1 MSAWGPPT
9 TAVEVSVRSG
19 SVRITVGDVSV
30 PAIAKGRATI
40 DDRGLVRAPS
50 GANVD
55 IVCPAGT
62 NVFVATVSA
71 AVVCEGPLG
80 SVRISST
87 TGRIEVQDCLEAD
100 LRTRTGKIVVGTAQ
114 RRCRATSTTG
124 SVHVTASPELDVTVT
139 TASVEAG
146 GIVRA
151 RVHGAAGGVRLVA
164 VAPGDVDVRTMSGR
178 VDVEV
183 QGDWAPTTDLRAT
196 SGSIRDRLPD
206 IDRDGRLQV
215 RTMSGRITVS
225 AS

>member
-1 MSAWGPPT
+1 MS
-9 TAVEVSVRSG
+9 VEVSVRSG
-19 SVRITVGDVSV
+19 SVRITVGDVAV

-40 DDRGLVRAPS
+40 DDSGVVHAPAS
-50 GANVD
+50 ANVA

-62 NVFVATVSA
+62 NVFVATVTGP
-71 AVVCEGPLG
+71 VVCEGPLG

-100 LRTRTGKIVVGTAQ
+100 LRTRTGNIVVGTAQ

-124 SVHVTASPELDVTVT
+124 SVRVAASPELDVTVT

-146 GIVRA
+146 GVVRA
-151 RVHGAAGGVRLVA
+151 RVHGAAGSVRIVA
-164 VAPGDVDVRTMSGR
+164 VAPGDLDVRTMSGK

-183 QGDWAPTTDLRAT
+183 HGGWAPTTDLRAI
-196 SGSIRDRLPD
+196 SGAIRDRLPE
-206 IDRDGRLQV
+206 IGRDGRLQV
-215 RTMSGRITVS
+215 QTMSGRITVT